1 MNTILTVTQINTY
14 IKSVFDYDEN
24 LNNIYVCGEISNFT
38 NHYRTGHFYF
48 TLKDECSAIKAV
60 MFRQN
65 AQMLRFEP
73 YNGLKVLI
81 RARVSVYERDGVY
94 QLYVTDMQPDGLGEL
109 NLAFEQLKEKLSS
122 EGLFSQDYKKPIPR
136 MPEKIAVI
144 TSPTGAAIQDIINVI
159 SRRYPCCQLT
169 VVPVQVQG
177 AASAGQIVKAIKLV
191 NLSGEF
197 DVIILARG
205 GGSIEDLWSFNEES
219 VARAV
224 FESDTPVI
232 TGIGHETDFTIADF
246 VSDKRAPTPSAA
258 AEIAT
263 PDIRN
268 IVSEVSYF
276 GQALVTLVKER
287 QIACE
292 LRLDELSEM
301 INMSSPLSKINEKL
315 ELLCEY
321 EKNMLTFARSLVKN
335 KAMQLGALSL
345 SLDALSPLK
354 TLSRGYA
361 LVFDKEDKQLSSAT
375 GTSVGDKIKI
385 KLKDGN
391 FDCSVE
397 KVCVY
402 EKGNDA

>member
-1 MNTILTVTQINTY
+1 MNTILSVTQINTY
-14 IKSVFDYDEN
+14 IKSLIDYDSN

-48 TLKDECSAIKAV
+48 TLKDEQSSIKAV

-65 AQMLRFEP
+65 AQALRFEP

-109 NLAFEQLKEKLSS
+109 NLAFEQLKEKLSD
-122 EGLFSQDYKKPIPR
+122 EGLFDEAYKKLLPVL
-136 MPEKIAVI
+136 PERIAAI

-159 SRRYPCCQLT
+159 SRRYPFCNLT

-177 AASAGQIVKAIKLV
+177 TSSAGQIVRAIEKINTLKCA
-191 NLSGEF
+191 

-205 GGSIEDLWSFNEES
+205 GGSIEDLWSFNEEI
-219 VARAV
+219 VARAIFSSEIPIISGV
-224 FESDTPVI
+224 
-232 TGIGHETDFTIADF
+232 GHETDFTIADF

-268 IVSEVSYF
+268 IYAQFEYYDDLLLS
-276 GQALVTLVKER
+276 TMKER
-287 QIACE
+287 LLSLE

-301 INMSSPLSKINEKL
+301 LCFSSPSAKIRESKIRLNSLYDSMFGSINLIIDQKKRQLSYISKSLETLSPLS
-315 ELLCEY
+315 
-321 EKNMLTFARSLVKN
+321 
-335 KAMQLGALSL
+335 
-345 SLDALSPLK
+345 
-354 TLSRGYA
+354 TLFRGYS
-361 LVFDKEDKQLSSAT
+361 LVFDNADNQISSA
-375 GTSVGDKIKI
+375 SSLNKGDEICVRM
-385 KLKDGN
+385 KDG
-391 FDCSVE
+391 
-397 KVCVY
+397 KVFCTVN
-402 EKGNDA
+402 EVKK